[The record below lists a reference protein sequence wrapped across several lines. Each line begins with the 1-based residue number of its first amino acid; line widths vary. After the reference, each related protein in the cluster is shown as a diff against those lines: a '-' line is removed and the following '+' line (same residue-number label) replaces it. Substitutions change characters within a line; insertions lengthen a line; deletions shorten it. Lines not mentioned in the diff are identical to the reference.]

1 MMSAAILKHKHE
13 TLSQIKL
20 QCLYLHL
27 PALLITVIRK
37 GKINNTWLF
46 FLSLRHVN
54 IMSLDKQ
61 KDTFLEPLIM
71 QRIVYIK
78 EFILLSE
85 ISRHCRTVHHG
96 TAAAS
101 GAIKRL
107 I

>member
-1 MMSAAILKHKHE
+1 
-13 TLSQIKL
+13 
-20 QCLYLHL
+20 
-27 PALLITVIRK
+27 
-37 GKINNTWLF
+37 
-46 FLSLRHVN
+46 
-54 IMSLDKQ
+54 MSLDKQ

-85 ISRHCRTVHHG
+85 ISSHCRTVHHG